1 MTQQLILKKDFKDR
15 YSSLTDLDKLMQ
27 YIQGQERK
35 SLRVNTIK
43 MEVQDLKIRLSDK
56 LELKQ
61 IPWCKEGFFVKRKAR
76 FALGSLLE
84 HSLGYFYIQ
93 EASSMI
99 PAQVLSPTK
108 DDLVLDIAAAPGSKT
123 TQMAA
128 LMKNRGLIVANDIKY
143 ERLKALAINLTR
155 MGVLNTVVTLMHGL
169 AFKTNKFDK
178 ILLDAP
184 CSGTGTLRKSPKTL
198 EIYNTSMITKLSKTQ
213 QILLLGAFDNLK
225 PNAALVYSTCS
236 LEPQENEGVVDY
248 LLSQRKN
255 ATLEKISL
263 DLKSSKPVLD
273 FKGKNYNSEIKKC
286 LRVWPQDN
294 DTDGFFVAK
303 IRKL

>member
-1 MTQQLILKKDFKDR
+1 MSQELVLKKDFKDR
-15 YSSLTDLDKLMQ
+15 YSTLTDLDKLMA
-27 YIQGQERK
+27 YVNGQERK

-43 MEVQDLKIRLSDK
+43 IEISELKKRLSDLIEFK
-56 LELKQ
+56 E
-61 IPWCKEGFFVKRKAR
+61 IPWCKEGFFVKRKSR
-76 FALGSLLE
+76 FALGNLIE
-84 HSLGYFYIQ
+84 HSLGYLYIQ

-99 PAQVLSPTK
+99 PPQVLSPAQS
-108 DDLVLDIAAAPGSKT
+108 DLVLDVAAAPGSKT

-128 LMKNRGLIVANDIKY
+128 MMKNKGLIVANDIKF
-143 ERLKALAINLTR
+143 ERIKALSINLTR
-155 MGVLNTVVTLMHGL
+155 MGILNTVITLMHGL

-198 EIYNTSMITKLSKTQ
+198 KIYNTSMITKLANAQKKL
-213 QILLLGAFDNLK
+213 ILGSFDNLK
-225 PNAALVYSTCS
+225 PQGTLVYSTCS
-236 LEPQENEGVVDY
+236 LEPEEDEGVIDF
-248 LLSQRKN
+248 LLSQRKD
-255 ATLEKISL
+255 AKLQKISL
-263 DLKSSKPVLD
+263 NIKSSKTILD
-273 FKGKNYNSEIKKC
+273 FQNKTYNPEIKKC